1 MKQNQTEMLW
11 IGLKIATKNTEK
23 QTRKSRQANNEAQQT
38 REQQPTI
45 NSNVSE
51 EKEMNIWREK
61 IETGKKNANSSTK
74 KKPTHT

>member
-1 MKQNQTEMLW
+1 MLW

-45 NSNVSE
+45 NSNVAE
-51 EKEMNIWREK
+51 EKEMNMK
-61 IETGKKNANSSTK
+61 KKN
-74 KKPTHT
+74 

>member
-1 MKQNQTEMLW
+1 MCLRWQSQTRHQPPAAHQMKQNQTEMLW

-51 EKEMNIWREK
+51 EKEMNI
-61 IETGKKNANSSTK
+61 
-74 KKPTHT
+74 